1 MYRKPEYVDW
11 DEANTSHIEAADLTP
26 EEVES
31 VLDAPDGKP
40 IPSRKARGGGDRWR
54 IRGTTPTGKSI
65 AVIFEVLCHD
75 PFFVRPVTA
84 FEVPEQGDVD

>member
-1 MYRKPEYVDW
+1 MYRKPEYIDW

-54 IRGTTPTGKSI
+54 VQGTTGTGKHI
-65 AVIFEVLCHD
+65 VVVFEVLCHD
-75 PFFVRPVTA
+75 PFFIRPVTA
-84 FEVPEQGDVD
+84 YEDFE